1 MIGVRWIPAALWA
14 GVILTGTSIP
24 AIPGPPAAPGVDK
37 LAHLA
42 MYGVLGFLAMRAAWD
57 GMPRTI
63 VVTFAAVALFAAVD
77 EWHQRL
83 IPTRSAEVGDWIADV
98 AGATLGIGSF
108 AAFKL
113 RRVKGT

>member
-1 MIGVRWIPAALWA
+1 MIGVRWIPVALWA

-24 AIPGPPAAPGVDK
+24 TIPGPPAAAGMDK
-37 LAHLA
+37 LVHLT
-42 MYGVLGFLAMRAAWD
+42 MYGVLGVLALRAAWD
-57 GMPRTI
+57 GTPRTAI
-63 VVTFAAVALFAAVD
+63 VTLAAIAVFAAAD

-83 IPTRSAEVGDWIADV
+83 IPTRSADVGDWIADV

-108 AAFKL
+108 AVLKL